1 MLFEITTTTT
11 RKPIVMKRI
20 LAILPLL
27 SLIVISCNREPFAEA
42 TVDLNPSYV
51 GEDVRFTSY
60 STNTDYVEWDMDDG
74 IMYTT
79 SVVDHYFID
88 PGFYDVSL
96 RAFGTKG
103 GVSTAVIPMEV
114 IGAELTVVVRLW
126 TEVVGQGYLLP
137 DASVRLYPTLTD
149 WENETN
155 MVAEAFSDSYGE
167 CTFTNLSYQRY
178 YIDVWEAN
186 HDNYTL
192 AAEDVSFIETDMLE
206 GAYYWTFE
214 ALVDYYAKKSTTGTE
229 RPLKALKAATAGEK
243 RTATDLVT
251 KVKRERK

>member
-1 MLFEITTTTT
+1 
-11 RKPIVMKRI
+11 MKRI

-27 SLIVISCNREPFAEA
+27 SLIVISCNREPFADA
-42 TVDLNPSYV
+42 TVDLNPAYV

-79 SVVDHYFID
+79 SVATHYFID

-96 RAFGTKG
+96 KAFGKKG

-126 TEVVGQGYLLP
+126 TDVDNGEAPGYLLP
-137 DASVRLYPTLTD
+137 QASVRLYPTLTD

-167 CTFTNLSYQRY
+167 CTFTNLSYQQY

-192 AAEDVSFIETDMLE
+192 AAEDVAFIETEMLD
-206 GAYYWTFE
+206 GSYYYTFE
-214 ALVDYYAKKSTTGTE
+214 ALVDYYAKKSTTSNE
-229 RPLKALKAATAGEK
+229 RPQKALKAAPAGEK
-243 RTATDLVT
+243 RTAGEPVT

>member
-1 MLFEITTTTT
+1 
-11 RKPIVMKRI
+11 MKRI

-27 SLIVISCNREPFAEA
+27 SLIVISCNREPFADA

-51 GEDVRFTSY
+51 GEFVRFTSY

-74 IMYTT
+74 IMYTDP
-79 SVVDHYFID
+79 VVDHYFID
-88 PGFYDVSL
+88 PGYYDVSL

-126 TEVVGQGYLLP
+126 TEVEGQGYLLP
-137 DASVRLYPTLTD
+137 GASVRLYPTLTD

-192 AAEDVSFIETDMLE
+192 AEEDVAFIETDMLE

-214 ALVDYYAKKSTTGTE
+214 ALVDYYAKKSTTSTE
-229 RPLKALKAATAGEK
+229 RPQKALKAAPAGEK
-243 RTATDLVT
+243 RTAGDLVT